1 MSSSEAVGY
10 LAVLTAT
17 LFFGSNFVPVKRY
30 ETYDGYMRSTLLSSL
45 WFPFH
50 GADERHLL

>member
-1 MSSSEAVGY
+1 MSSSEGVGY

-17 LFFGSNFVPVKRY
+17 LFGSNFVPVKRY

-50 GADERHLL
+50 DADERHLL